1 MNEGQKREI
10 EQDILI
16 NVIRD
21 EIDFIS
27 YVDVDTEKLH
37 TIVTNESSDVMPPLD
52 GCYTEINLK
61 NIPCY
66 VHPEDRAYCA
76 KILDLSN
83 IQEELKKKSRI
94 SLTYRLL
101 CGGKYRRKELRIYEQ
116 CDDRRT
122 LVFVRRDV
130 TDTYEEEQR
139 QKERLYHALQE
150 AKRANQEKNNFL
162 ERMSHEIRTPMNS
175 IVGLVYLSRTR
186 MEDKKQILENL
197 DKIDQSAQF
206 LLSFVD
212 DILNMSQ
219 VESGNTALNEEEND
233 FAVFLEELEQVAREN
248 ADKKKIHFSIAKR
261 GNFDPFY
268 CFDADKLRKALQNVL
283 QNAIKFTP
291 VEGRVE
297 FIVELLRETDEKATF
312 RFEIRDNGC
321 GIDEAFMPHI
331 FEPFERE
338 CSETATLTGGSGLGL
353 AIARNNIEYMGG
365 KIDAYSEKGNGA
377 TFVVTVKLKRVQ
389 DLKQSL
395 RKQKKSRDLEYD
407 FSGKRILLAEDN
419 EINIEITE
427 NILTHKNF
435 EVEVVR
441 DGKACVEK
449 FMEHEAGYYN
459 AILMDIRMPVM
470 DGLTAAR
477 QIRVSEH
484 ADHGTIPII
493 AMTANVFDQDV
504 RKSLEAGMDAHLN
517 KPVDIRQMYDLLD
530 TVIYE

>member
-1 MNEGQKREI
+1 
-10 EQDILI
+10 
-16 NVIRD
+16 
-21 EIDFIS
+21 
-27 YVDVDTEKLH
+27 
-37 TIVTNESSDVMPPLD
+37 
-52 GCYTEINLK
+52 
-61 NIPCY
+61 
-66 VHPEDRAYCA
+66 
-76 KILDLSN
+76 
-83 IQEELKKKSRI
+83 
-94 SLTYRLL
+94 
-101 CGGKYRRKELRIYEQ
+101 
-116 CDDRRT
+116 
-122 LVFVRRDV
+122 
-130 TDTYEEEQR
+130 
-139 QKERLYHALQE
+139 
-150 AKRANQEKNNFL
+150 
-162 ERMSHEIRTPMNS
+162 
-175 IVGLVYLSRTR
+175 

-233 FAVFLEELEQVAREN
+233 FAVFLEGLEQVAREN

-261 GNFDPFY
+261 GNLDPFY

-517 KPVDIRQMYDLLD
+517 KPVDIRQMYELLD